1 VSRART
7 ARSLAAIVAG
17 GLGVAAESSL
27 YGLGDPGHW
36 VPDAIAGWALIGGGL
51 VASRRPGAQWC
62 AALLALAGV
71 LWFAGN
77 FDVSPPLLYLYVGA
91 LLQLALT
98 YPVGRLRGRATTVA
112 VAAGW
117 TAAVVPAVW
126 QSAWAT
132 VGVAAALVAVAAA
145 LYRGAR
151 GRERRLRFAGWQAA
165 AGLGGILMLVAALHL
180 AGARSAA
187 LLLEQVAL
195 AGYAVALVAGLLTE
209 PWRQD
214 AVADLVVTLGERRSA
229 PLRSQLARVLGDPGL
244 EIGFWD
250 ARAGRFVDVVGREID
265 ADSAPRSTVTRLERD
280 GRPVALILH
289 TPGTLDDPALASA
302 VAVATELGSA
312 YARLQAE
319 TREQLRELV
328 ASRRRLVGAADAELE
343 RLGRS
348 LREGA
353 EKRLGALAASLSA
366 AREHAA
372 RPAVRE
378 RIAVAE
384 ERLEE
389 TLADLHRLAL
399 GLRPRALDEGGLAAG
414 LASLAAA
421 SPVPVRLAAP
431 PGRLAP
437 EVEST
442 LYFVCA
448 EALANAAKH
457 AGAAVIE
464 VSLAVFGGFARLE
477 VTDDGIGG
485 AEPRGIADR
494 VEAVGGTLRVVSP
507 AGAGTRLVAE
517 IPTEVVRSEGR
528 AGATPPRT

>member
-1 VSRART
+1 VTRARIVG
-7 ARSLAAIVAG
+7 SLAAVAAG

-27 YGLGDPGHW
+27 YGLGDPRYW

-51 VASRRPGAQWC
+51 IASRRPGGRWC

-71 LWFAGN
+71 LWFTGN

-91 LLQLALT
+91 LVQLALT
-98 YPVGRLRGRATTVA
+98 YPAGRPRGRATTAA

-117 TAAVVPAVW
+117 AAALVPAVW
-126 QSAWAT
+126 QAAWAMIA
-132 VGVAAALVAVAAA
+132 VAATLVAVAAA

-151 GRERRLRFAGWQAA
+151 GRERRLRFAAWQAA

-187 LLLEQVAL
+187 LLLEQIAL
-195 AGYAVALVAGLLTE
+195 AGYAVALVTGLLAE

-229 PLRSQLARVLGDPGL
+229 PLRTQLARVLGDPGL

-250 ARAGRFVDVVGREID
+250 ATAERFIDTGGRELNLD
-265 ADSAPRSTVTRLERD
+265 YVQPRTVTRLEQD
-280 GRPVALILH
+280 GQPFAALIH
-289 TPGTLDDPALASA
+289 APGTLDDPTLLSS

-312 YARLQAE
+312 SARLQAE

-328 ASRRRLVGAADAELE
+328 ASRRRLVGAADAERQ

-348 LREGA
+348 LRESA
-353 EKRLGALAASLSA
+353 EERLGALAAALSA
-366 AREHAA
+366 AREQAA
-372 RPAVRE
+372 QPAVGE

-414 LASLAAA
+414 LASLAAT
-421 SPVPVRLAAP
+421 SPVPVRLMAP
-431 PGRLAP
+431 PGRLPP

-457 AGAAVIE
+457 AAAAAIE
-464 VSLAVFGGFARLE
+464 VSLAIDGGIARLE
-477 VTDDGIGG
+477 VADDGIGG

-494 VEAVGGTLRVVSP
+494 VEAVDGTLRVVSP
-507 AGAGTRLVAE
+507 AGAGTRLVVE

-528 AGATPPRT
+528 ADATPPRT

>member
-1 VSRART
+1 VSRARIVGL
-7 ARSLAAIVAG
+7 LAAVAAG

-51 VASRRPGAQWC
+51 VASRRPRARWC

-91 LLQLALT
+91 LVQLALT
-98 YPVGRLRGRATTVA
+98 YPIGRPRGRATTAA

-117 TAAVVPAVW
+117 TTALVPAVW
-126 QSAWAT
+126 QSPWAT
-132 VGVAAALVAVAAA
+132 IGVAAALVAVAGA
-145 LYRGAR
+145 LSLGAR
-151 GRERRLRFAGWQAA
+151 GRERRLRFAAWQAA
-165 AGLGGILMLVAALHL
+165 AGLGGILMLVAAFHL

-187 LLLEQVAL
+187 LLLEQVTL
-195 AGYAVALVAGLLTE
+195 VGYAVALVAGLFAE

-214 AVADLVVTLGERRSA
+214 PVADLVVTLGERRSL
-229 PLRSQLARVLGDPGL
+229 PLRTQLARVLGDPGL

-250 ARAGRFVDVVGREID
+250 ARAGRFVDAVGREID
-265 ADSAPRSTVTRLERD
+265 VDSPSSRAVTRLERD
-280 GRPVALILH
+280 GRPVAVILY
-289 TPGTLDDPALASA
+289 TPGTLDDPTLESA
-302 VAVATELGSA
+302 VEVATELGSA

-319 TREQLRELV
+319 VREQLRELV
-328 ASRRRLVGAADAELE
+328 ASRRRLVGAADAERE

-348 LREGA
+348 LRQGA
-353 EKRLGALAASLSA
+353 EARLRALAAALSA
-366 AREHAA
+366 AREQAA
-372 RPAVRE
+372 QPAVVE

-384 ERLEE
+384 ERLAE

-421 SPVPVRLAAP
+421 SPVPVRLTAP
-431 PGRLAP
+431 PGRLAT

-457 AGAAVIE
+457 AAAAAIE
-464 VSLAVFGGFARLE
+464 VSLAIEGGIARLE
-477 VTDDGIGG
+477 VADDGIGG

-507 AGAGTRLVAE
+507 AGAGTRLVVE
-517 IPTEVVRSEGR
+517 IPTEVARSEGR